1 MSKSSLSSVVSN
13 LVRASMGASVPA
25 SVQDEDLDRHV
36 AELIL
41 KEAKQKAESYTKL
54 GVQAYLPAGPDLNA
68 PRANKRF
75 LSSIIRRTDDHNKSI
90 LREQAL
96 AAQEIKRAREEE
108 ERRERRARA
117 EEAASAERSRRR
129 RGQRDSSD
137 WRWDGRTAKER
148 RDIRDWSSD
157 WRKQEDGDSEYE
169 HGRDRRE
176 RRRRRRREDDGS
188 EDEYRR
194 EKAEGRRSR
203 RRRDDDDDGMEEH
216 GRDEEPRRR
225 RRRSRSRSIE
235 HDRDR
240 RRKKTRR
247 HTPSRDRDS
256 RDGGSN
262 RREHTSE
269 KHRHHNDKEL
279 EYRRLRRRKSSHP
292 HSPSPAG
299 SAEPLDGKGSPTGAQ
314 SPLPKPPP
322 QAPLSGCEVP
332 PNLTQGNTASLSS
345 SPETPPD
352 DHPVDVR
359 RTAKGKEKEIG
370 PTNFFVPRRSSSPP
384 LPPPQPSPP
393 PRRKR
398 GLPSSSTSV
407 RSPSVSPPPLPP
419 TALPSKMDKYFDDS
433 YDPRLDVSSLAV
445 PSVPKTGL
453 INDADY
459 AGWDAMLEFLRQRRE
474 DKEEKKR
481 LERLGFPSREIKLE
495 HLKKRNA
502 GESSGGDSLM
512 GIEYK
517 KRGSVREWDLGKE
530 GV

>member
-41 KEAKQKAESYTKL
+41 KEAKQKAESYTRL

-90 LREQAL
+90 LREQTL

-176 RRRRRRREDDGS
+176 RRRRRRREHGDS

-194 EKAEGRRSR
+194 ERAERRRSR
-203 RRRDDDDDGMEEH
+203 RRRDDDDDGMEER

-235 HDRDR
+235 RDEDR
-240 RRKKTRR
+240 R
-247 HTPSRDRDS
+247 HS
-256 RDGGSN
+256 RDGDSH
-262 RREHTSE
+262 RSEHR
-269 KHRHHNDKEL
+269 KL
-279 EYRRLRRRKSSHP
+279 EYRRQRRRKSSHP
-292 HSPSPAG
+292 HSPSPAA
-299 SAEPLDGKGSPTGAQ
+299 S
-314 SPLPKPPP
+314 
-322 QAPLSGCEVP
+322 LSSCEVP

-359 RTAKGKEKEIG
+359 QTAKGKEKEIG
-370 PTNFFVPRRSSSPP
+370 PTNCFVPRPSSSLP

-453 INDADY
+453 IDDADF

-481 LERLGFPSREIKLE
+481 LEKLGFPSREIKLE
-495 HLKKRNA
+495 DLRKRNA

>member
-25 SVQDEDLDRHV
+25 SVPDEDLDRHV

-54 GVQAYLPAGPDLNA
+54 GVEAYLPTGPDANA

-75 LSSIIRRTDDHNKSI
+75 LSSIIRRTDDHNKTI

-117 EEAASAERSRRR
+117 EEAAAAERSRRR
-129 RGQRDSSD
+129 SGRRDSDS
-137 WRWDGRTAKER
+137 WGWDGRKDKER
-148 RDIRDWSSD
+148 RSIKDWSSD
-157 WRKQEDGDSEYE
+157 WRKQDVGESEDE
-169 HGRDRRE
+169 HARGRHE
-176 RRRRRRREDDGS
+176 RRRRRRREDDDS

-194 EKAEGRRSR
+194 ERVEGRRSR
-203 RRRDDDDDGMEEH
+203 RRRDDDENDGMDEH
-216 GRDEEPRRR
+216 GRDEGPRRR
-225 RRRSRSRSIE
+225 RHRSRSPPGER
-235 HDRDR
+235 DKDR
-240 RRKKTRR
+240 RRKKRRR

-256 RDGGSN
+256 RDEGSHRSGEN
-262 RREHTSE
+262 SR
-269 KHRHHNDKEL
+269 KHRHYDDREREH
-279 EYRRLRRRKSSHP
+279 RRQRRQESSHSR
-292 HSPSPAG
+292 SPLPAG
-299 SAEPLDGKGSPTGAQ
+299 SPALLDSKTSSIRAQ
-314 SPLPKPPP
+314 SPPPKLPP
-322 QAPLSGCEVP
+322 QVPLSNGEVP
-332 PNLTQGNTASLSS
+332 PDSTPFLPSS
-345 SPETPPD
+345 SETPSD
-352 DHPVDVR
+352 SHFMDAR
-359 RTAKGKEKEIG
+359 RKAKGKHKEIE
-370 PTNFFVPRRSSSPP
+370 PTNCFVPNPSSSP

-398 GLPSSSTSV
+398 GLPSASTSV

-419 TALPSKMDKYFDDS
+419 TALPSKMDKYFEDS
-433 YDPRLDVSSLAV
+433 YDPRLDVSSLAI

-453 INDADY
+453 IDDTDY

-481 LERLGFPSREIKLE
+481 LEKLGFPSREIKPE
-495 HLKKRNA
+495 QLKKRKP
-502 GESSGGDSLM
+502 GEASGGDGIM
-512 GIEYK
+512 NIEYN

>member
-13 LVRASMGASVPA
+13 LVRASMGASVPT
-25 SVQDEDLDRHV
+25 SVPDEDLDRHV
-36 AELIL
+36 ADLIL
-41 KEAKQKAESYTKL
+41 MEAKQKAENYTKL
-54 GVQAYLPAGPDLNA
+54 GVQAYLPTGPDLNA

-129 RGQRDSSD
+129 SGQRDSGD
-137 WRWDGRTAKER
+137 WRWDGRKTKEK
-148 RDIRDWSSD
+148 RDIKDWSSD
-157 WRKQEDGDSEYE
+157 WRKQEGGDSEDE
-169 HGRDRRE
+169 HGRHRRE
-176 RRRRRRREDDGS
+176 RRRRRRREHGDS

-194 EKAEGRRSR
+194 ERVEGRRSR
-203 RRRDDDDDGMEEH
+203 RRRDNDDDEDGIDKH

-225 RRRSRSRSIE
+225 RHRSRSQR
-235 HDRDR
+235 R

-247 HTPSRDRDS
+247 HTPSVDRDS
-256 RDGGSN
+256 RDGESHRN
-262 RREHTSE
+262 EHRSE

-279 EYRRLRRRKSSHP
+279 EYRRQRRRESSHP

-299 SAEPLDGKGSPTGAQ
+299 SLDGNISSTRAHSPSPKLPPQVTLNSCEIPLDS
-314 SPLPKPPP
+314 
-322 QAPLSGCEVP
+322 
-332 PNLTQGNTASLSS
+332 TQGNTTSLSS
-345 SPETPPD
+345 SPETPLD
-352 DHPVDVR
+352 DQPIGVR

-370 PTNFFVPRRSSSPP
+370 LTNCFASRPSSSPP

-419 TALPSKMDKYFDDS
+419 TALPSKMDKYFEDS

-453 INDADY
+453 IDDADY

-481 LERLGFPSREIKLE
+481 LEKLGFPSREINLE
-495 HLKKRNA
+495 HLKKRKL
-502 GESSGGDSLM
+502 GDSSGGDSLM